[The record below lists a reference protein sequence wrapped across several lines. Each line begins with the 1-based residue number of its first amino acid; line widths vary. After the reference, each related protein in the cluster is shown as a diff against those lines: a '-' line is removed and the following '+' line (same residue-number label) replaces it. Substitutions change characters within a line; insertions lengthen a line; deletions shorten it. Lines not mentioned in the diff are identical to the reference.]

1 MKKYLFSLNFS
12 RIRKFEYPELI
23 NGVVEIVEKHNP
35 EQLGIL
41 GMYNLLLE
49 VQPQLNELTV
59 SYGSHP
65 LTAELA
71 DYRIKRLKIIR
82 SLLAQVTA
90 IDKAGVSALTAHTAV
105 ALPFLQRYLTKLS
118 AKNARIISEGVNKM
132 LAELAGDDALK
143 AAFTAL
149 NLTVITDELKKI
161 QQSIKQNASLR
172 RAELAGRAKA
182 DTNNIITN
190 VTIALDNLLIA
201 IELAKVEHS
210 DLDYMPLMNELNGLI
225 GNYQVLIKSR
235 ITRSKN
241 LAKKTTVAL
250 SPTTS
255 ATAV

>member
-49 VQPQLNELTV
+49 VLPQLDELTV

-65 LTAELA
+65 LTADLIE
-71 DYRIKRLKIIR
+71 YRTKRSKLIR
-82 SLLAQVTA
+82 SLLAQTTA
-90 IDKAGVSALTAHTAV
+90 KNKAGVSALTAHTAV
-105 ALPFLQRYLTKLS
+105 ALPFLQRYFSKLS
-118 AKNARIISEGVNKM
+118 ATNSRILSEEVNKM
-132 LAELAGDDALK
+132 LAELAKDDALK

-149 NLTVITDELKKI
+149 NLTVTTDELKRI
-161 QQSIKQNASLR
+161 QQSIKQNVSLR

-182 DTNNIITN
+182 DTTAITN
-190 VTIALDNLLIA
+190 NVSIALDNLLKA

-210 DLDYMPLMNELNGLI
+210 DLDYMPLVNELNGLI